1 MKLKS
6 LFAVA
11 ATAACF
17 TGSAHAVL
25 TDMGGGLVYDSTQD
39 LTWLMDWGI
48 NDRQEW
54 IIQKGW
60 AEALTFAGASD
71 WSLPSQDQFI
81 TLFAENGDLT
91 ITGIPFQN
99 IRNARYWSSTE
110 KTPGLD
116 AWAFRPSTGAFTSP
130 TVDTQLY
137 AVAVHLGN
145 VAAVPEPQT
154 YGMLLMGMGLVTLA
168 VRREQKKRF
177 SRRLTHA

>member
-6 LFAVA
+6 LFAA
-11 ATAACF
+11 AAMAACF

-39 LTWLMDWGI
+39 ITWLMDWGI

-54 IIQKGW
+54 IIQKAW
-60 AEALTFAGASD
+60 AEGLTFAGASD
-71 WSLPSQDQFI
+71 WTLPSQDQFV
-81 TLFAENGDLT
+81 TLFAEHGDLT
-91 ITGIPFQN
+91 VTGIPFEN
-99 IRNARYWSSTE
+99 IRNARYWSGTE

-130 TVDTQLY
+130 TEDTQLF
-137 AVAVHLGN
+137 AVAVHAGN

-154 YGMLLMGMGLVTLA
+154 CAMLLIGMGAVALA
-168 VRREQKKRF
+168 VRRQQEKRL
-177 SRRLTHA
+177 SPRLKHV